1 MTLAKSALAT
11 LLGAAIAAAPTFAQ
25 SPAEDLKKSVDKAVE
40 KLEKVTKDLQEAKDA
55 LKNDDLRGKAIT
67 IDTKLDMLDK
77 DIQDIK
83 KDVRE
88 LRRRAGDGTST
99 ALRPD
104 YDSTTFRGRGRVR
117 FINEFSEEMSVVVNG
132 RSFRI
137 MPGEERLVPVAP
149 GDFTYQVLQ
158 LQRFPQERRIAADE
172 TKTVRIYPIP

>member
-11 LLGAAIAAAPTFAQ
+11 LLGAAIVAAPTFAQ
-25 SPAEDLKKSVDKAVE
+25 TPEEQKKALENAVQKLEQAAKDLKD
-40 KLEKVTKDLQEAKDA
+40 AKDA
-55 LKNDDLRGKAIT
+55 MKTDDLKSKAIT

-88 LRRRAGDGTST
+88 IRRQMGERTST

-104 YDSTTFRGRGRVR
+104 YDSATFRGTGRVR
-117 FINEFSEEMSVVVNG
+117 FINQFSEEMSVVVNG
-132 RSFRI
+132 RSFRLQ
-137 MPGEERLVPVAP
+137 PGEERLVPVPP
-149 GDFTYQVLQ
+149 GEFTYQVLQ
-158 LQRFPQERRIAADE
+158 LQRVPQERRISADE